1 MGHAMVFGYG
11 SLVNRA
17 THDYAETSPAVARG
31 WRRAWRRTS
40 LRPVAFL
47 TVIPDAGTEI
57 EGLVAA
63 VPEAAWPELD
73 AREGAY
79 ERVALAEVRHDGVTA
94 ATAIYAIPDGAH
106 ETPGHGNPILLSYID
121 TVFQGYLTV
130 FGEAG
135 VARFVET
142 TDGWHAPVLDD
153 RAAPRYGRAA
163 RLTPAEREL
172 VDGWLADLGSPVVAA
187 SG

>member
-1 MGHAMVFGYG
+1 MHVHVFGYG
-11 SLVNRA
+11 SLVNPA
-17 THDYAETSPAVARG
+17 THDYADTRPAVARG

-40 LRPVAFL
+40 LRPLSFL
-47 TVIPDAGTEI
+47 TVVPDVETEI

-63 VPEAAWPELD
+63 VPDAAWPELD

-79 ERVALAEVRHDGVTA
+79 ERVALAEVVHEGRA
-94 ATAIYAIPDGAH
+94 EATAIYAIPDGKH
-106 ETPGHGNPILLSYID
+106 EEPGDENQILLSYLD
-121 TVFQGYLTV
+121 TVLQGYLAL
-130 FGEAG
+130 FGEDG

-163 RLTPAEREL
+163 TLTPDERAM
-172 VDGWLADLGSPVVAA
+172 VDRWLARLGTPVLV
-187 SG
+187 G